1 MKRMQANLVQA
12 IGEIRAGAEVIA
24 RTSDAT
30 AAGSADLAGRSEAQ
44 ASALEQTAAAMAD
57 LTQTIRRNA
66 EHAGEAR
73 RLAADAGAIAG
84 EGGTVSAEVI
94 ATMTSIRESSARIS
108 DITAVIDSIAF
119 QTNILA
125 LNAAVEA
132 ARAGESGRGF
142 AVVAAE
148 VRNLARR
155 SAESAKEIK
164 TLIAD
169 SAQKVNDGA
178 VLADKAGASMK
189 RILEAVDRL
198 TGMVESI
205 DAASQE
211 QRHGVEEIGSAIAS
225 VDQMTQQNAAFVEQ
239 LAASSATQRRQAEML
254 VQTVSGFRIARGQDA
269 TAAERDDD
277 AVSNALP
284 MPALPA

>member
-1 MKRMQANLVQA
+1 
-12 IGEIRAGAEVIA
+12 
-24 RTSDAT
+24 
-30 AAGSADLAGRSEAQ
+30 Q

-66 EHAGEAR
+66 EHASEAR
-73 RLAADAGAIAG
+73 RLALDAGAMAD
-84 EGGTVSAEVI
+84 EGGAVTAEVI
-94 ATMTSIRESSARIS
+94 ATMAAIRASSERIS

-148 VRNLARR
+148 VRSLARR
-155 SAESAKEIK
+155 SAESAREIK
-164 TLIAD
+164 SLIAD
-169 SAQKVNDGA
+169 SAHRVNDGA
-178 VLADKAGASMK
+178 QLADKAGASMK
-189 RILEAVDRL
+189 RILDAVGRL
-198 TGMVESI
+198 DGMVEAI

-225 VDQMTQQNAAFVEQ
+225 IDEMTQKNAAF
-239 LAASSATQRRQAEML
+239 
-254 VQTVSGFRIARGQDA
+254 
-269 TAAERDDD
+269 
-277 AVSNALP
+277 
-284 MPALPA
+284 